1 MIRNSERNRIKQ
13 SENDEQ
19 RNVGLSNK
27 GAKQFGLNK
36 SVMGNELKVK
46 ANNKSDDL
54 FTGNS
59 QKKMVPLKRTES
71 AVGLKHYS
79 ESKRQTI
86 EKTFRRTEQES
97 DWTPEGFDID
107 LSEFDSHSHVYDN
120 KKEITEEELHI
131 PQRAWI
137 TIENEDDTAVE
148 YGPPKEIELPFEPE
162 SSCLVNVSDFTDYAD
177 ESAYEIV
184 RLLGKDLAEFSSLHD
199 EDVLDALTIQLYQ
212 EDEFEFD
219 SDLSELDTPY
229 HTDIEVPFDNHLL
242 DVEYFLQC
250 N

>member
-19 RNVGLSNK
+19 GNAALNNK

-36 SVMGNELKVK
+36 SFMGNELKVK
-46 ANNKSDDL
+46 ANNKSEDL
-54 FTGNS
+54 FTGNL

-79 ESKRQTI
+79 ESKRPTI
-86 EKTFRRTEQES
+86 EKTFRRTEQEC

-107 LSEFDSHSHVYDN
+107 LSEFDSHVYD
-120 KKEITEEELHI
+120 KKEIMEEELPI
-131 PQRAWI
+131 PQRAFI
-137 TIENEDDTAVE
+137 TIENEDDTSVE

-162 SSCLVNVSDFTDYAD
+162 SSCVVDVTNFTDYAD

-184 RLLGKDLAEFSSLHD
+184 RLLGKDLAEFSSLQD
-199 EDVLDALTIQLYQ
+199 EDVLDALAIQLYQ

-229 HTDIEVPFDNHLL
+229 QTDVEVPFDNHFL